1 MVSLGHIILLI
12 RPLGL
17 LLSVAHKFYPLLI
30 LRCSRYGRRR
40 RKFYMHSDTCMVP
53 KNNKYSKCMCITQ
66 LKCECFFLNN
76 SFDICD
82 PRVAIAKPIFLAQS
96 TGILRQDP
104 EISILFCWIFV
115 WRSPSN
121 IHKFGI
127 RKMQYYRS
135 GDGAKSSMNRV
146 CLFIPI
152 AYGDN
157 PEMSRESFPFILPW
171 ELIR

>member
-1 MVSLGHIILLI
+1 
-12 RPLGL
+12 
-17 LLSVAHKFYPLLI
+17 
-30 LRCSRYGRRR
+30 
-40 RKFYMHSDTCMVP
+40 
-53 KNNKYSKCMCITQ
+53 MCITQ

-104 EISILFCWIFV
+104 EIPILFCGIFV

-121 IHKFGI
+121 IHKFGN

-135 GDGAKSSMNRV
+135 GDGAKSSMNRA

>member
-1 MVSLGHIILLI
+1 MAGGGGSFICTVIPAYHAWYQKIINI
-12 RPLGL
+12 
-17 LLSVAHKFYPLLI
+17 VNVCVF
-30 LRCSRYGRRR
+30 
-40 RKFYMHSDTCMVP
+40 
-53 KNNKYSKCMCITQ
+53 TQ
-66 LKCECFFLNN
+66 LKCVCFFLNN
-76 SFDICD
+76 SFDSCHCQANIFSSMNRHSTAG
-82 PRVAIAKPIFLAQS
+82 PRDTP
-96 TGILRQDP
+96 
-104 EISILFCWIFV
+104 ILFCGIFV

-127 RKMQYYRS
+127 CKMQYYRS